1 VNNSNLHREIFR
13 VAYDIYERNG
23 QIEGHDLD
31 HWLEAEKIV
40 KTLRDIAGDD
50 SKKLIS
56 INIPKARSNEK
67 EEYSKW
73 MIKFLEK

>member
-1 VNNSNLHREIFR
+1 VNSSNLHREIFR

-40 KTLRDIAGDD
+40 RTLREIAGDD
-50 SKKLIS
+50 GKKLIS
-56 INIPKARSNEK
+56 INIPTARSE
-67 EEYSKW
+67 
-73 MIKFLEK
+73 LPPV

>member
-1 VNNSNLHREIFR
+1 MNEGNLHQEIFR

-23 QIEGHDLD
+23 RIEGRDLD

-40 KTLRDIAGDD
+40 RTLREIAGDD
-50 SKKLIS
+50 GKKIIS
-56 INIPKARSNEK
+56 VNIPRAKSDEK

-73 MIKFLEK
+73 MLKFLKR